1 MVECWSDVLTR
12 ITPLLQYC
20 LTPVRIP
27 AEVWQ
32 PAPSVYGW
40 LGVFGGYALVMLFAP
55 VRRALRDGV
64 HCLGRYQRI
73 WITFAVLGFGYFVFQ
88 FITFTPIRS
97 WADLELSQ
105 ISSLPQWS
113 WPRLSEI
120 WKETLLPALEGVAG
134 IFDNATTTYPLS
146 VFAAVLMIVNWRGLH
161 GALVRALRRRYG
173 VWGYPVYL
181 ILLLSALASLL
192 KPIVFW
198 KLPDWSGLF
207 PAAGLLRISATVD
220 ATAFIFEYLLG
231 VYIQVYLITVC
242 LAWTKGVSFEEG
254 ELFRFAMRRFSYV
267 LEWAGI
273 VVAVST
279 LIVRLPLVLAYFTNI
294 PGVLDYLPIARVLM
308 SALIIAFCSVQIS
321 LALHNETLIE
331 AMRAH
336 VHFVQKN
343 ASRLA
348 WFLAICGIHFYG
360 LMLCDAVLRG
370 AIADRLGALF
380 LWKFS
385 FACLRGMVS
394 GWLLAS
400 WVCLFRQRETGR
412 IHQEKWIQY

>member
-1 MVECWSDVLTR
+1 MLFN
-12 ITPLLQYC
+12 
-20 LTPVRIP
+20 PVRH
-27 AEVWQ
+27 
-32 PAPSVYGW
+32 
-40 LGVFGGYALVMLFAP
+40 ALA
-55 VRRALRDGV
+55 DGFR
-64 HCLGRYQRI
+64 CIGRYKRI
-73 WITFAVLGFGYFVFQ
+73 WITFALLGFGYFVFQ
-88 FITFTPIRS
+88 FVTFTPIRNWS
-97 WADLELSQ
+97 DLDLAQ
-105 ISSLPQWS
+105 IASLPQWY
-113 WPRLSEI
+113 WPRFTEI
-120 WKETLLPALEGVAG
+120 WKETPLPALEGVAG

-146 VFAAVLMIVNWRGLH
+146 VVAAVFMLVNWRGLH
-161 GALVRALRRRYG
+161 GALVRALRKRYG
-173 VWGYPVYL
+173 FWGYLVYL
-181 ILLLSALASLL
+181 ILLLSGIASLL
-192 KPIVFW
+192 KPILFW
-198 KLPDWSGLF
+198 RLPEWSGLV

-242 LAWTKGVSFEEG
+242 LAWIKGVSFEEG

-279 LIVRLPLVLAYFTNI
+279 LIVRVPLVLAYFTNI

-308 SALIIAFCSVQIS
+308 SALILAFCSVQIS

-336 VHFVQKN
+336 AQFVRQN
-343 ASRLA
+343 AGRLA
-348 WFLAICGIHFYG
+348 WFFIICGLHFFVI
-360 LMLCDAVLRG
+360 MICDAIMRS

-385 FACLRGMVS
+385 FAFLRGMVT

-400 WVCLFRQRETGR
+400 WVCLFRQCENRR
-412 IHQEKWIQY
+412 ITQEKWIQY

>member
-1 MVECWSDVLTR
+1 MFFN
-12 ITPLLQYC
+12 
-20 LTPVRIP
+20 PVRH
-27 AEVWQ
+27 AM
-32 PAPSVYGW
+32 A
-40 LGVFGGYALVMLFAP
+40 
-55 VRRALRDGV
+55 DGFRCV
-64 HCLGRYQRI
+64 GRYNRI
-73 WITFAVLGFGYFVFQ
+73 WITFALLGFGYFVFQ
-88 FITFTPIRS
+88 FVTFTPIRS
-97 WADLELSQ
+97 WSDFDLGKIASISQ
-105 ISSLPQWS
+105 WY
-113 WPRLSEI
+113 WPRFTDI
-120 WKETLLPALEGVAG
+120 WRETPLPALEGVAG
-134 IFDNATTTYPLS
+134 IFDNPTTTYPLS
-146 VFAAVLMIVNWRGLH
+146 VVAAVFMLVNWRGLH
-161 GALVRALRRRYG
+161 GALVRALRKRYG
-173 VWGYPVYL
+173 FWGYLVYL

-198 KLPDWSGLF
+198 QLPEWSGLV

-220 ATAFIFEYLLG
+220 AIAFVFEYLLG

-242 LAWTKGVSFEEG
+242 LAWIKGVSFEEG

-308 SALIIAFCSVQIS
+308 SGLIIAFCSVQIS

-336 VHFVQKN
+336 AQFVRQNGGRLGWFLIICGVHF
-343 ASRLA
+343 
-348 WFLAICGIHFYG
+348 FGI
-360 LMLCDAVLRG
+360 MICDAIMRG

-380 LWKFS
+380 LWKLS
-385 FACLRGMVS
+385 FAFLRGLLT

-400 WVCLFRQRETGR
+400 WVCLFRQCESGR
-412 IHQEKWIQY
+412 INQEKWIQY

>member
-1 MVECWSDVLTR
+1 MECWSVILTP
-12 ITPLLQYC
+12 ITPLPIFADVGQAM
-20 LTPVRIP
+20 TG
-27 AEVWQ
+27 
-32 PAPSVYGW
+32 VYGW
-40 LGVFGGYALVMLFAP
+40 IGVCGGYALIMFFAP
-55 VRRALRDGV
+55 VRRALVDGI

-73 WITFAVLGFGYFVFQ
+73 WITFAVLGFGYLLFQ
-88 FITFTPIRS
+88 FVTFTPIRN

-105 ISSLPQWS
+105 ITSLPRWA

-120 WKETLLPALEGVAG
+120 WTETLLPALEGVAG

-146 VFAAVLMIVNWRGLH
+146 VIAAVLMIVNWRGLH
-161 GALVRALRRRYG
+161 GALVRALRKRYSF
-173 VWGYPVYL
+173 WGYLVYL
-181 ILLLSALASLL
+181 ILLMSALASLL

-198 KLPDWSGLF
+198 QLPEWSGLV

-220 ATAFIFEYLLG
+220 ASAFIFEYLLG

-242 LAWTKGVSFEEG
+242 LAWIKGVSFEEG

-279 LIVRLPLVLAYFTNI
+279 LIVRVPLVLAYFTNI

-308 SALIIAFCSVQIS
+308 SGLIIAFCSVQIS

-336 VHFVQKN
+336 AQFVRQNAGLLACFWIICGVHFFVIM
-343 ASRLA
+343 
-348 WFLAICGIHFYG
+348 ICDPV
-360 LMLCDAVLRG
+360 MRS
-370 AIADRLGALF
+370 AIADHLGALF
-380 LWKFS
+380 LWKLS
-385 FACLRGMVS
+385 FAFLRGIVA

-400 WVCLFRQRETGR
+400 WVCLFRQCETGR
-412 IHQEKWIQY
+412 VNQEKWIRY